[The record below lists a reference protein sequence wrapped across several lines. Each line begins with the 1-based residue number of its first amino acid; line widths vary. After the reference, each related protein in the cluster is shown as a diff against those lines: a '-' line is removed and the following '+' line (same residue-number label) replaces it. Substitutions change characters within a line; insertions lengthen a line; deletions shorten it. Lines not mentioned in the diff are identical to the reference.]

1 MMCHPVST
9 AAGPAG
15 QLPHLRGSRPRPAR
29 PRVTRPRV
37 TRPRVTRPRVARPR
51 VTGPTV
57 HLNTTWIIAA
67 AGVVILIVSMGLMAY
82 SAPGRAPATVRPHP
96 ASQARAH
103 LQREPGPGPVPGPGR
118 YRGSELR
125 PSR

>member
-15 QLPHLRGSRPRPAR
+15 QLPHLRGSRPRPA
-29 PRVTRPRV
+29 
-37 TRPRVTRPRVARPR
+37 RPRVTRPRVARPR

-96 ASQARAH
+96 ASHASAH

>member
-9 AAGPAG
+9 AVGPAG
-15 QLPHLRGSRPRPAR
+15 QLLRPRVSRPRPTGLTVRLICPR
-29 PRVTRPRV
+29 PTRPRP
-37 TRPRVTRPRVARPR
+37 TRPHAR
-51 VTGPTV
+51 TGLTV
-57 HLNTTWIIAA
+57 HLNTTWITAA
-67 AGVVILIVSMGLMAY
+67 AGVVILIVSMALMAY

-96 ASQARAH
+96 ASHASAH